1 MTPRANTFVRKKEPA
16 TGRRERRARADAR
29 VFQRLV
35 KAGKAV
41 SMHHNKAPPLYHVL
55 HLYIN
60 AGFVDVTNDKSH
72 ASNA

>member
-1 MTPRANTFVRKKEPA
+1 MTSRANTLCL
-16 TGRRERRARADAR
+16 RRNQLPDAES
-29 VFQRLV
+29 VALV
-35 KAGKAV
+35 LTLESSIVLSKAGKAV